1 MGSALWMAE
10 KIITDINDLKP
21 SAWVMWQVINSFI
34 SKDGF
39 NGNPDSGMVDVN
51 KGFWGATVA
60 DCDKEEIILTQ
71 KYYAIGQFSKFI
83 RPGSTLIVTGE
94 DTSLAAYDKNAG
106 TLTIV
111 AVNDKKEDKSFAFD
125 IKGFDT
131 NGNVKVIRTSGSIAN
146 GEHWDEVDNF
156 MLDNNGII
164 YTLPAFSITT
174 FVIEGVSLE
183 Q

>member
-1 MGSALWMAE
+1 
-10 KIITDINDLKP
+10 
-21 SAWVMWQVINSFI
+21 
-34 SKDGF
+34 
-39 NGNPDSGMVDVN
+39 
-51 KGFWGATVA
+51 
-60 DCDKEEIILTQ
+60 
-71 KYYAIGQFSKFI
+71 
-83 RPGSTLIVTGE
+83 
-94 DTSLAAYDKNAG
+94 
-106 TLTIV
+106 
-111 AVNDKKEDKSFAFD
+111 DKKEDKSFAFD

-156 MLDNNGII
+156 IVDNTGII